1 MTQVVSLDT
10 QFNKPALF
18 FFNPACCFIPGQPAG
33 RSLCSL
39 ARSLFSEASVLFVQ
53 GGVADG
59 VASEEARNFTMRKLT
74 GTVRMQLFLYQTG
87 EGQKKKSIELA

>member
-1 MTQVVSLDT
+1 M
-10 QFNKPALF
+10 
-18 FFNPACCFIPGQPAG
+18 
-33 RSLCSL
+33 
-39 ARSLFSEASVLFVQ
+39 LFVQ